1 MARIR
6 LDGVTK
12 RFGDVVALNGLSL
25 DIADGEFFT
34 VLGPPGAGKTT
45 LLRTIVGLERPDE
58 GEIYVD
64 DRPITRVYPGDRN
77 IAMVFQNLAL
87 YPDKKVYDNLA
98 FPLKQ
103 ARMPKEEIRRRVA
116 EAAGVLHIERLLDRK
131 PAKLS
136 GGERQRVALGRAL
149 VRDPQAYLLDE
160 PLSALDALLRLE
172 MRAELKHL
180 QRDLGRTLVY
190 VTHDQVE
197 AMSMSDRI
205 AVLREGVV
213 QQVDIPENIYHSPA
227 NRFVA
232 TVVGSPPMNF
242 IAAKVTSVNG
252 KLRAEHASFVVESLS
267 ESGDSLNQLA
277 EGGVCY
283 VGIRPEDV
291 TIVEQGQGI
300 ATTVYA
306 TEPLGG
312 ETIVDL
318 ELGKQVIK
326 SIAPATVDLKTDA
339 KVAIRLDVQRI
350 HVFDADGRSVMSAA
364 GAAGVFD
371 VSSV

>member
-1 MARIR
+1 
-6 LDGVTK
+6 
-12 RFGDVVALNGLSL
+12 
-25 DIADGEFFT
+25 
-34 VLGPPGAGKTT
+34 
-45 LLRTIVGLERPDE
+45 
-58 GEIYVD
+58 
-64 DRPITRVYPGDRN
+64 
-77 IAMVFQNLAL
+77 MVFQNLAL

-103 ARMPKEEIRRRVA
+103 AKVPKEEIRRRV
-116 EAAGVLHIERLLDRK
+116 EDAAAVLHIERLLDRK

-149 VRDPQAYLLDE
+149 VRDPTAYLLDE

-197 AMSMSDRI
+197 ALSMSDRI

-213 QQVDIPENIYHSPA
+213 QQVDIPETIYHSPA

-242 IAAKVTSVNG
+242 IAVKVTGANG
-252 KLRAEHASFVVESLS
+252 KLRAEHANFVVESLRDSGDALKELS
-267 ESGDSLNQLA
+267 ES
-277 EGGVCY
+277 GVCY

-291 TIVEQGQGI
+291 TIVEEGDGI
-300 ATTVYA
+300 QTTVYA

-318 ELGKQVIK
+318 ELGRQVIK
-326 SIAPATVDLKTDA
+326 SIAPPTVDLQTDA
-339 KVAIRLDVQRI
+339 KVAISLDAQRI
-350 HVFDADGRSVMSAA
+350 HVFDAAGRAVMSAA
-364 GAAGVFD
+364 GADGVFD
-371 VSSV
+371 VSFV